1 MTTLLYKGVPPKMA
15 FQIME
20 WTRKGK
26 APKQFTPEIIQML
39 KDNNVEDWYIE
50 SCLKIKYMFPK
61 AHAAAYV
68 IAAMKLG
75 WFKLYMPLEYYST
88 YFTVRGDDFDVNLAV
103 QGIDAVKAKINELRA
118 KGNER
123 SKKENDLLDILMIVN
138 EMMARGYEFL
148 PIDLFHSHAY
158 KYLIEGEGDQRK
170 IRIPFAALSGV
181 GVGAATG
188 VYEAAQRGGFMSI
201 EEFQQESGCSKT
213 IVQLLQDLGAFGD
226 LPESTQMT
234 LF

>member
-1 MTTLLYKGVPPKMA
+1 
-15 FQIME
+15 
-20 WTRKGK
+20 
-26 APKQFTPEIIQML
+26 IQML
-39 KDNNVEDWYIE
+39 RDNNVEEWYIN

-88 YFTVRGDDFDVNLAV
+88 YFTVRGDDFDVALAV
-103 QGIDAVKAKINELRA
+103 QGKDAVRAKIIELRT

-138 EMMARGYEFL
+138 EMLARGYEFL
-148 PIDLFHSHAY
+148 PIDLKKSHAY
-158 KYLIEGEGDQRK
+158 KYLIEDGR

-181 GVGAATG
+181 GESAANG
-188 VYEAAQRGGFMSI
+188 VYEAAQKGDYMSI
-201 EEFQQESGCSKT
+201 EEFQQESGASKT
-213 IVQLLQDLGAFGD
+213 IIQMLQDMGAFGD
-226 LPESTQMT
+226 LPESTQ
-234 LF
+234 LGFF